1 MKHCDKIMIV
11 EDDAGI
17 RHYLQSTLSNAGYD
31 TVAVGDGRSALA
43 LAASHCPDCVLLD
56 LGLPDMDGIGII
68 QSIRKWSSVPI
79 IVISA
84 RMTEDD
90 KAGALDLGADDYL
103 TKPFGTVEL
112 LARIRTAL
120 RHTRKACGGEEL
132 REGQYIVGDLV
143 IDYNKHRAY
152 LGGEDAGLTPSEFK
166 ILALL
171 GRYAGRVLTYQQML
185 RELWGPAANPRDNK
199 LLRVHMANLR
209 RKLEKNPEEP
219 RYLFTEVGVGY
230 RLAEGEG
237 TEPLSQIP
245 PRKPKNKKN
254 PLSTRVGLDRGF
266 YLCLTRTHTLFGVFA
281 REKWRP
287 RKCGAA
293 GRLAPVNATHKVG
306 RYLYPQ
312 KPYLLLPS
320 EGIFITGA
328 GRIRSPAVLRRSAPA
343 WHGGSKTPR
352 RRNIWRLPDI
362 PGCSPDI

>member
-209 RKLEKNPEEP
+209 RKLEPNPEEP

-230 RLAEGEG
+230 RLAEG
-237 TEPLSQIP
+237 
-245 PRKPKNKKN
+245 
-254 PLSTRVGLDRGF
+254 D
-266 YLCLTRTHTLFGVFA
+266 
-281 REKWRP
+281 
-287 RKCGAA
+287 
-293 GRLAPVNATHKVG
+293 APD
-306 RYLYPQ
+306 
-312 KPYLLLPS
+312 
-320 EGIFITGA
+320 
-328 GRIRSPAVLRRSAPA
+328 APDA
-343 WHGGSKTPR
+343 E
-352 RRNIWRLPDI
+352 
-362 PGCSPDI
+362 